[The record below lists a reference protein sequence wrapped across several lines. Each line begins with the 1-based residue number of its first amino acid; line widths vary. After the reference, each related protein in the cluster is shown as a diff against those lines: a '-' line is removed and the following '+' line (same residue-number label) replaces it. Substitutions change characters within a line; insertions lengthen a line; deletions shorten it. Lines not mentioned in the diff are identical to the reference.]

1 MGRLKRGG
9 MWSCYKKM
17 SSASD
22 NGFDQY
28 RKTCSL
34 IFGKATASLLRCL
47 NATVELQQTLLTS
60 CDRTVANQIRW
71 FEKVAEQN
79 KQINL
84 NVDTFLKNYTSL
96 VDLIMNL
103 VSVSYDFTT
112 INMQSLRRSFEFLN
126 QYYFNIKK
134 DQGEIFGMPLSES

>member
-1 MGRLKRGG
+1 MGRLKSGG

-22 NGFDQY
+22 SGFDQY

-34 IFGKATASLLRCL
+34 IFGKATASQLRYL

-60 CDRTVANQIRW
+60 CDGTVANQIRW

-112 INMQSLRRSFEFLN
+112 INMQSLRRSFEFMN

>member
-1 MGRLKRGG
+1 MGRLKNGG

-22 NGFDQY
+22 SGFDQY

-34 IFGKATASLLRCL
+34 IFGKATASQFRYL

-60 CDRTVANQIRW
+60 CDGTVANQIRW

-112 INMQSLRRSFEFLN
+112 INLQSLRRSFEFMN
-126 QYYFNIKK
+126 QCYFNIKK